1 MKRHT
6 AVCLA
11 SLGFVFILAMSPL
24 LAQQTAQIL
33 PPLNVDK
40 DKITFDPQT
49 VAVGAF
55 GSVHT
60 GCEGAAVKITS
71 REKGVCHFSYTTDGC
86 GGVFG
91 YYRGEVPV
99 TAGLVTVENFNGGI
113 RNSFPEK
120 SLTLVRNT
128 GPAVTVLVEGTGRY
142 LTYFHG
148 ERRSAMEPRAGDRI
162 KFRVRAYTSR
172 EFTELIPNA
181 PFEPTFEFVAG
192 QGSPWLETAR
202 EFMTMGDK
210 RQIQIPSELVREA
223 KDLLPA
229 KHDAEYL
236 YLELNLVS
244 LERPK

>member
-1 MKRHT
+1 MLVIPKPALQQPSRDR
-6 AVCLA
+6 C
-11 SLGFVFILAMSPL
+11 PL

-71 REKGVCHFSYTTDGC
+71 REKGLCHFSYTTDGC

-120 SLTLVRNT
+120 SLTLVRWRQNQ
-128 GPAVTVLVEGTGRY
+128 VSRSRL
-142 LTYFHG
+142 YF
-148 ERRSAMEPRAGDRI
+148 A
-162 KFRVRAYTSR
+162 
-172 EFTELIPNA
+172 
-181 PFEPTFEFVAG
+181 
-192 QGSPWLETAR
+192 
-202 EFMTMGDK
+202 
-210 RQIQIPSELVREA
+210 
-223 KDLLPA
+223 
-229 KHDAEYL
+229 
-236 YLELNLVS
+236 
-244 LERPK
+244 